1 MGTVAQVSVDEYL
14 QTDYE
19 PACELIAGE
28 LIPKPMGTLDH
39 MNMERRLARL
49 LERYEQG
56 GLGQVVWELSCRKM
70 NDVRIP
76 DVVFVRNGARF
87 ENGILMDPPMLAI
100 EVLSPSQRQ
109 SELFAKCEAYHVWG
123 VPYCWVIDP
132 VKNSAWEYHQEG
144 PVRLVAGDGVLSAG
158 EIRIGASE
166 VFG

>member
-1 MGTVAQVSVDEYL
+1 MSTATHVSIAEYL

-19 PACELIAGE
+19 PECELIAGE
-28 LIPKPMGTLDH
+28 LIAKPMGTLDH

-49 LERYEQG
+49 LERYEQES
-56 GLGQVVWELSCRKM
+56 LGQVVWELSFRKG

-76 DVVFVRNGARF
+76 DVVFLQKGARF

-109 SELFAKCEAYHVWG
+109 SELFAKCEVYHAWG

-132 VKNSAWEYHQEG
+132 AKNSAWEYHQGG
-144 PVRLVAGDGVLSAG
+144 PVRLIAGERALSAG
-158 EIRIGASE
+158 EIKIALDE